1 MMARPGSD
9 PALSPMSAPPASPL
23 VEIRNLNFGYADALT
38 LEDLSLTVP
47 RGKVTALIGPM
58 GAVAR
63 PPRCA

>member
-1 MMARPGSD
+1 
-9 PALSPMSAPPASPL
+9 MSAPPASPL